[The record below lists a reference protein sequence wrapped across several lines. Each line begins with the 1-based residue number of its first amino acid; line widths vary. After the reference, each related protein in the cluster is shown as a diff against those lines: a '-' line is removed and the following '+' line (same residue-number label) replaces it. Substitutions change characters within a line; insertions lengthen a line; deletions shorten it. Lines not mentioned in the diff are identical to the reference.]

1 MTPRNDPAYKWQRA
15 EDGGQND
22 KRKTKNEQ
30 MKGMTV
36 IVKKTTQL
44 IAGLV
49 FLYGIYV
56 IIHGHLT
63 PGGGFA
69 GGVILAGSFIL
80 LILAYG
86 SDFMNLTREEA
97 GSTLYENLAILIVIF
112 LAASGLLI
120 GARVFFLNWIPK
132 GSLGELVSAGIIP
145 LYNIF
150 VGIEVASSILTIFLA
165 LIIFKEEISE

>member
-1 MTPRNDPAYKWQRA
+1 
-15 EDGGQND
+15 
-22 KRKTKNEQ
+22 
-30 MKGMTV
+30 MTV

-69 GGVILAGSFIL
+69 GGVIIAGSFIL
-80 LILAYG
+80 LILAFG
-86 SDFMNLTREEA
+86 SDFIRLTKEET
-97 GSTLYENLAILIVIF
+97 GSTMYENLAILIVTF
-112 LAASGLLI
+112 LAATGMLFGTKI
-120 GARVFFLNWIPK
+120 FFLNWLPK
-132 GSLGELVSAGIIP
+132 GTAGELVSAGMLP

-150 VGIEVASSILTIFLA
+150 VGLEVAASMLTIFLA
-165 LIIFKEEISE
+165 LIIFKEEMPE

>member
-1 MTPRNDPAYKWQRA
+1 
-15 EDGGQND
+15 
-22 KRKTKNEQ
+22 
-30 MKGMTV
+30 MTV

-80 LILAYG
+80 VILAYG
-86 SDFMNLTREEA
+86 SDFIRLVDQESGT
-97 GSTLYENLAILIVIF
+97 TIIENLAILVAIF
-112 LAASGLLI
+112 IAVTGLFV
-120 GARVFFLNWIPK
+120 GTKVFFLNWLPK
-132 GSLGELVSAGIIP
+132 GTIGELLSAGTLP

-150 VGIEVASSILTIFLA
+150 IGIEVAASILSIFLA
-165 LIIFKEEISE
+165 LIIFKEELSK

>member
-1 MTPRNDPAYKWQRA
+1 
-15 EDGGQND
+15 
-22 KRKTKNEQ
+22 

-44 IAGLV
+44 IAGMV

-80 LILAYG
+80 LILAFG
-86 SDFMNLTREEA
+86 SDFMNLTKEEA
-97 GSTLYENLAILIVIF
+97 GSTLFENLATLVVVF
-112 LAASGLLI
+112 LAVSGLLFGTRI
-120 GARVFFLNWIPK
+120 FFLNWLPK
-132 GSLGELVSAGIIP
+132 GTVGQLVSAGMLP

-165 LIIFKEEISE
+165 LVIFKEEISE

>member
-1 MTPRNDPAYKWQRA
+1 
-15 EDGGQND
+15 
-22 KRKTKNEQ
+22 
-30 MKGMTV
+30 MTV

-44 IAGLV
+44 IAGMV

-80 LILAYG
+80 LILAFG
-86 SDFMNLTREEA
+86 SDFIHLTKEEA
-97 GSTLYENLAILIVIF
+97 GSTLYENLAILVVVF
-112 LAASGLLI
+112 LTVSGLLLGTKI
-120 GARVFFLNWIPK
+120 FFHNWMPK
-132 GSLGELVSAGIIP
+132 GNPGELVSAGMLP

-150 VGIEVASSILTIFLA
+150 IGIEVASSILTIFLA
-165 LIIFKEEISE
+165 LVIFKEETSE

>member
-1 MTPRNDPAYKWQRA
+1 
-15 EDGGQND
+15 
-22 KRKTKNEQ
+22 

-44 IAGLV
+44 IAGMV

-56 IIHGHLT
+56 IVHGHLT

-80 LILAYG
+80 LILAFG
-86 SDFMNLTREEA
+86 SDFINLTREEA
-97 GSTLYENLAILIVIF
+97 GSTLYENLAILVVVL
-112 LAASGLLI
+112 LAVSGLLI
-120 GARVFFLNWIPK
+120 GVRVFFLNWLPK
-132 GSLGELVSAGIIP
+132 GNLGELVSAGILP
-145 LYNIF
+145 LYNVF

-165 LIIFKEEISE
+165 LVIFKEEISE

>member
-1 MTPRNDPAYKWQRA
+1 
-15 EDGGQND
+15 
-22 KRKTKNEQ
+22 
-30 MKGMTV
+30 MTV

-56 IIHGHLT
+56 IIHGHIA

-80 LILAYG
+80 LILAFG
-86 SDFMNLTREEA
+86 SEFIKLVEEER
-97 GSTLYENLAILIVIF
+97 GTTLIENLAILIALLI
-112 LAASGLLI
+112 ASAGLLLGTGI
-120 GARVFFLNWIPK
+120 FFNNWLPR
-132 GSLGELVSAGIIP
+132 GVPGELISAGTLP

-150 VGIEVASSILTIFLA
+150 IGIEVAASMLSIFLA
-165 LIIFKEEISE
+165 LIIFKEEMSK